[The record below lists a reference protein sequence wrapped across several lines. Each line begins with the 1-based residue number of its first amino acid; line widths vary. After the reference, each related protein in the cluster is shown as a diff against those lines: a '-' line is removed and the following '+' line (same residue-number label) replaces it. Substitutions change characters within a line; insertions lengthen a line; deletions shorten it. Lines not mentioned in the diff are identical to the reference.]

1 VLKRRLD
8 VCVGERLYAII
19 VGGPSTA
26 DIPAT
31 C

>member
-19 VGGPSTA
+19 VGSRRA
-26 DIPAT
+26 KILAT